1 MVASPA
7 EEEDY
12 LKGIE
17 DVIGRVPFFGG
28 SAADN
33 TVSRRLDIFTN
44 DKVFS
49 DGCAVAFSIQINQ
62 WQMYIQEHIMK
73 QQIQVL
79 LQR

>member
-1 MVASPA
+1 MEKAGQTAAPAYFYMVASPA

-33 TVSRRLDIFTN
+33 TVSGNGAFIQMI
-44 DKVFS
+44 KFS
-49 DGCAVAFSIQINQ
+49 LMVVQ
-62 WQMYIQEHIMK
+62 
-73 QQIQVL
+73 
-79 LQR
+79 